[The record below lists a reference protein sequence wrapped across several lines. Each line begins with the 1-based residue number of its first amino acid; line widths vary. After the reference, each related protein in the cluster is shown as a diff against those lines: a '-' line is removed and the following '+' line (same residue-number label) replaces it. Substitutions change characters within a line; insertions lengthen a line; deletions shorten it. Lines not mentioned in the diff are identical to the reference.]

1 MDQAVAEKFR
11 SFRPSWQ
18 SFGVYIFGAVVL
30 GVGPMLNPTTYIS
43 PAVGQ
48 LLATL
53 FIAFVLIKRMTNLY
67 QVAPDSVLAAT
78 SFPKNKVDI
87 VKIKDISRID
97 LRRAI
102 SQRVLGVAHVHI
114 YVKGQE
120 TPVLKIFGV
129 TEPAKFK
136 QLLIDYGAGDKPV
149 YGAFRK

>member
-1 MDQAVAEKFR
+1 MDLQAAEKFK

-18 SFGVYIFGAVVL
+18 SFGVYIFGAAVL
-30 GVGPMLNPTTYIS
+30 GIGPELNPNTIIS

-53 FIAFVLIKRMTNLY
+53 FVAFILIKRMTNLY
-67 QVAPDSVLAAT
+67 QVSPDGVLAAT
-78 SFPKNKVDI
+78 SFPKNHVEVIKMRDI
-87 VKIKDISRID
+87 KRID

-102 SQRVLGVAHVHI
+102 SQRALGVAHVHI
-114 YVKGQE
+114 YVEGQDGP
-120 TPVLKIFGV
+120 TMKLFGV

-136 QLLIDYGAGDKPV
+136 QLLLDYGASDTPV

>member
-1 MDQAVAEKFR
+1 MDLQAAEKFK

-30 GVGPMLNPTTYIS
+30 GVGPMLNPNTVIS

-48 LLATL
+48 LFATL
-53 FIAFVLIKRMTNLY
+53 FVAFILIKRMTNLY
-67 QVAPDSVLAAT
+67 QVSSEGILAAT
-78 SFPKNKVDI
+78 SFPKNHVEV
-87 VKIKDISRID
+87 VKMDDVRRID

-114 YVKGQE
+114 YVEGQDG
-120 TPVLKIFGV
+120 PAIKLFGV

-136 QLLIDYGAGDKPV
+136 QLLLDYGATDTPV